1 MPLTASPARV
11 ERLAALTFDL
21 DTLSRDLYRP
31 ALSPGDVRRL
41 EDVSFQLVVP
51 RIAAWLQQ
59 LGVHATFFTIG
70 EYARR
75 YPAVV
80 RQLAM
85 AGHEIASH
93 TQSHP
98 RNFSELSPVAV
109 RHEIT
114 AAHAAITA
122 AAGVEPRGF
131 RAPGFTTSR
140 ALIEVLTDLDYTY
153 DSSMVPS
160 WSYTTLK
167 HVYRLA
173 RLASTGYLYPESY
186 RCMRAPKI
194 PYRIAAARRF
204 EPSGGAPL
212 LEIPVTTALPLQWPF
227 IYGLHARAHGRMRSW
242 IERSA
247 LWRPFVLM
255 VFHDLEFATRE
266 DLRQLPVGV
275 LTGPHVGR
283 PIAARL
289 SRIEDWI
296 RHTRATHRFATLREV
311 AAAYAPAPV
320 SIAL

>member
-1 MPLTASPARV
+1 MPLTASGAHV

-31 ALSPGDVRRL
+31 SLSAGDVRRL
-41 EDVSFQLVVP
+41 EEVSFELVVP

-59 LGVHATFFTIG
+59 LGVRATFFAIG
-70 EYARR
+70 ECARR
-75 YPAVV
+75 YPSII
-80 RQLAM
+80 RQLALS
-85 AGHEIASH
+85 GHEIASH

-98 RNFSELSPVAV
+98 RNFSELASTQV
-109 RHEIT
+109 RQEIT
-114 AAHAAITA
+114 AAHEAITA
-122 AAGVEPRGF
+122 AAGAEPRGF

-140 ALIEVLTDLDYTY
+140 ALIEVLTDLGYAY

-186 RCMRAPKI
+186 CCVRAPQV
-194 PYRIAAARRF
+194 PYPIAATHRFARARDA
-204 EPSGGAPL
+204 GL
-212 LEIPVTTALPLQWPF
+212 LEIPITTALPLQWPF
-227 IYGLHARAHGRMRSW
+227 IYGLHARAHGRVRAW
-242 IERSA
+242 VERSA

-255 VFHDLEFATRE
+255 VFHDLEFTTRE
-266 DLRQLPVGV
+266 DVRNLPIGV
-275 LTGPHVGR
+275 LTAPHVGR

-289 SRIEDWI
+289 ARIEDWI
-296 RHTRATHRFATLREV
+296 RDTRATHRFATLREV
-311 AAAYAPAPV
+311 AAAYAPEPA